1 MQRGH
6 HWNDKELFL
15 TRLAPEVREWLEALV
30 GNFSIEESTI
40 ALRLY
45 IAGEAPNSALALA
58 NLGAI
63 IAEFPNERLHLEV
76 VDVLKDPM
84 RAIADAIIVTPTLMR
99 MAPSPAKMIVGNLN
113 DRAKVVAALGLGEKK
128 P

>member
-6 HWNDKELFL
+6 HWDDKELFL
-15 TRLAPEVREWLEALV
+15 TGLAPEVREWLEAVV
-30 GNFSIEESTI
+30 GNFSVEESTI

-63 IAEFPNERLHLEV
+63 IAEYPDERLHLEV
-76 VDVLKDPM
+76 VDILKDPR
-84 RAIADAIIVTPTLMR
+84 RAIADAVIVTPTLMR
-99 MAPSPAKMIVGNLN
+99 ITPLPAKT
-113 DRAKVVAALGLGEKK
+113 VVAI
-128 P
+128 